1 LITVAGFNTTIDRFI
16 SVDALHVG
24 EVNRAVGERLTP
36 GGKGLHVA
44 QTIAA
49 LGERVQ
55 LVGLVDAAHR
65 NLIGRRLS
73 ERGVL
78 FHAVEIPDSM
88 RQCLALQD
96 AAGQITEVLGQGPEL
111 DEKYRTALVRA
122 FRRGV
127 DESDWV
133 ILSGSLPR
141 GFPVTTYADL
151 AMHAHDAGR
160 RCLIDASGDLLKHA
174 VAVQPYLVKP
184 NRDEISVLL
193 GHAVIDLPAAIDAV
207 EALHASGVATP
218 MVTMGALGVV
228 GIDDGGIWHAS
239 VEVKD
244 VRNTVGSGDCLLAG
258 VTVGMAR
265 GLPLQECMQ
274 LGVACGAANA
284 MGDETGFVER
294 KTVDA
299 LLPAVRVV
307 RVTEAG

>member
-1 LITVAGFNTTIDRFI
+1 MITVAGFNTTIDRFI
-16 SVDALHVG
+16 NLDVLRVG
-24 EVNRAVGERLTP
+24 EVNRVIGERLTP

-65 NLIGRRLS
+65 NLIGRWLS

-78 FHAVEIPDSM
+78 FHAIEIPDSM

-96 AAGQITEVLGQGPEL
+96 GAGQVTEVLGQGPEL
-111 DEKYRTALVRA
+111 AEKYRTALVRA

-141 GFPVTTYADL
+141 GFPATTYAEL
-151 AMHAHDAGR
+151 ALHARDAGR

-174 VAVQPYLVKP
+174 VDAQPFLVKP
-184 NRDEISVLL
+184 NRDEISELL
-193 GHAVIDLPAAIDAV
+193 GHPVSDLDAAVQSATTLRTLGVAMPVVTMGEGGAVAIDA
-207 EALHASGVATP
+207 SGT
-218 MVTMGALGVV
+218 
-228 GIDDGGIWHAS
+228 WHARI
-239 VEVKD
+239 ELEQI
-244 VRNTVGSGDCLLAG
+244 RNPVGSGDCLLAG
-258 VTVGMAR
+258 LTVGMVR
-265 GLPLQECMQ
+265 NMNLEETLR

-284 MGDETGFVER
+284 QGQETGFVER
-294 KTVDA
+294 RAVEA
-299 LLPAVRVV
+299 LLSRVRVQ
-307 RVTEAG
+307 RLA